1 MIIDSSLLK
10 ARFVQRNNRFLVT
23 ARLGNRRVLAH
34 LPNPGR
40 LKELLRPGADILL
53 VNRPGKGRKTRY
65 QVLGVVDSG
74 ESILLDTRLSN
85 SIAEE
90 AITKG
95 RILPLT
101 GYEVLKREFSWG
113 GSRFDF
119 LLPKRD
125 SKCIVEV
132 KACTLLKGSTAMFP
146 DAPTLRGRRHVD
158 TLSKAVWSGFRACV
172 LFMVHRKGAELFLA
186 NREADPKFSESM
198 ANAMKAGVEVYAYE
212 CRWLDGRVEI
222 ARPLPVA
229 SSF

>member
-53 VNRPGKGRKTRY
+53 VNRAGKGRKTRY

-95 RILPLT
+95 RILLLT

-119 LLPKRD
+119 LLRKR
-125 SKCIVEV
+125 SSNCIVEV

-158 TLSKAVWSGFRACV
+158 TLSKAVRSGFRACV
-172 LFMVHRKGAELFLA
+172 LFMVQHKGAKLFSV
-186 NREADPKFSESM
+186 NRETDTKFSESM

-212 CRWLDGRVEI
+212 CRWLDDRVEV
-222 ARPLPVA
+222 ARPLLVA

>member
-1 MIIDSSLLK
+1 LIIDSSLLK

-53 VNRPGKGRKTRY
+53 VNRAGKERKTRY
-65 QVLGVVDSG
+65 QVLGVVDRG

-90 AITKG
+90 AITNVQVP
-95 RILPLT
+95 PLRN
-101 GYEVLKREFSWG
+101 YKVLKREFSWG

-119 LLPKRD
+119 LLRKRS

-146 DAPTLRGRRHVD
+146 DAPTLRGRRHID
-158 TLSKAVWSGFRACV
+158 TLSKAVRSGFRACV

-186 NREADPKFSESM
+186 NRETDPKFFESM

-212 CRWLDGRVEI
+212 CRWLDQRVEVP
-222 ARPLPVA
+222 RPLPVA